1 MARRNPL
8 FPYIYRLGMP
18 VFERLFL
25 SPFTA
30 ERQ

>member
-18 VFERLFL
+18 LFDRLF
-25 SPFTA
+25 FAVIA
-30 ERQ
+30 ERR